1 MIKKAT
7 HPHDDKGGGRM
18 KHMQSV
24 KRSLAVFAAV
34 TGLLA
39 GLGGPAA
46 ARDGIEVLATVD
58 NHDLAR
64 SSPNRPV
71 PLQDERPAVMTV
83 SVTNGS
89 GSEILVRSVRLKG
102 RVIGLTMFS
111 YEARVDLR
119 VPASATDEVTYEI
132 ELVDLSRQAVGLI
145 PARVELLDA
154 DRDVLA
160 TQTFESDVDGSAR
173 SVYGLFGLIIAAITA
188 VLFASALVRL
198 AGHLLPANRWK
209 RGVRFGVVGLGFGLT
224 ITFTL
229 SAFGILFPSPG
240 LWITLLLIGGLAMF
254 AFGYV
259 TPDPGDQPMEDEDS
273 AERELDRASRR
284 IS

>member
-1 MIKKAT
+1 MT
-7 HPHDDKGGGRM
+7 HMRAVG
-18 KHMQSV
+18 
-24 KRSLAVFAAV
+24 RSLAVCAAV

-46 ARDGIEVLATVD
+46 AREDIEVTATID
-58 NHDLAR
+58 DHELAR

-71 PLQDERPAVMTV
+71 PLQDERPAVMNV
-83 SVTNGS
+83 RVTNGS
-89 GSEILVRSVRLKG
+89 GRDILVRSVRMQG

-119 VPASATDEVTYEI
+119 VPAGATEELAYEI

-154 DRDVLA
+154 ERDVLA
-160 TQTFESDVDGSAR
+160 TQKFESDVAGSAR
-173 SVYGLFGLIIAAITA
+173 SVYGLFGMIIAAITV

-198 AGHLLPANRWK
+198 AAHRLPANRWK
-209 RGVRFGVVGLGFGLT
+209 RGVRFGIVGVGAGLT

-240 LWITLLLIGGLAMF
+240 LWMTLLLIGAVAMF

-259 TPDPGDQPMEDEDS
+259 TPGPGDDPLDDEAD
-273 AERELDRASRR
+273 AGREFDDASHRMR
-284 IS
+284 